1 MNEADSQVSRAVA
14 SLASFKGSK
23 INESFIEHQ
32 LHSWQAHLERIS
44 PFLLE
49 GGVWWREFNG
59 IYYFMDGDDDR
70 NYHSQ
75 DLTLLHF
82 KTSSLDDVVIRQK
95 KSWKQILDQFI
106 PLPTPKVHIYYTDGK
121 PTGTRIFSTI
131 SSQISSPPLSH
142 SSGSMS
148 SGSSPVSHSSG
159 SMSSGSTPLSHSSG
173 TVGNG

>member
-1 MNEADSQVSRAVA
+1 VNEADSQVSRAA
-14 SLASFKGSK
+14 ANLAPFKGSK
-23 INESFIEHQ
+23 FSKSFIEYR

-75 DLTLLHF
+75 GPILLHF
-82 KTSSLDDVVIRQK
+82 KTSSLDDVVNRQK

-106 PLPTPKVHIYYTDGK
+106 PLPTPKVHIYDTDGT
-121 PTGTRIFSTI
+121 PTGTSFPHHFNTN
-131 SSQISSPPLSH
+131 
-142 SSGSMS
+142 
-148 SGSSPVSHSSG
+148 V
-159 SMSSGSTPLSHSSG
+159 
-173 TVGNG
+173 